1 MGCCETKNKNLIIV
15 EDKIKEYI
23 EQGNLSSLRSIHAL
37 ITKSDKDFD
46 INTILYPIDETLSV
60 CPLGLSLLL
69 GHADIFKAI
78 LQEMNGDF
86 SLMESQFSEAE
97 TSGLSIIC
105 LNNYLVLLQVYLPL
119 FLNSKKEQ
127 NLSPKTKNTRQTIY
141 LDAKE
146 ELEQILPCT
155 YTPIQLAVEN
165 GHISIVNLLRSFVCS
180 LNLIPSEIDL
190 NYIEENTGNNSAL
203 IACKENDFKMIKF
216 LHCQCQA
223 DFNIVNNFSENAIN
237 ILAIGSKNKCVETFK
252 CLEYLIEKIQVD
264 LVYNYQET
272 LMMLEEPEAL
282 GYFEKKLCE
291 NGINVTKKDL
301 ELQGMVKPQKK
312 TVCVANETG
321 NRFTFTRIFPELIK
335 TPKESMLSS
344 DNFA

>member
-1 MGCCETKNKNLIIV
+1 MGCCEPKQSHPIVV

-23 EQGNLSSLRSIHAL
+23 EQGNLNSLRAIYTL
-37 ITKSDKDFD
+37 ITKSNKDFD

-69 GHADIFKAI
+69 GHGDIFKAI
-78 LQEMNGDF
+78 LHEMNGDF
-86 SLMESQFSEAE
+86 SIMECQFSEAQ

-119 FLNSKKEQ
+119 FLSSKKEQ
-127 NLSPKTKNTRQTIY
+127 NLIAKTQKTRQTLY

-165 GHISIVNLLRSFVCS
+165 GHISIVNFLRGFACN

-190 NYIEENTGNNSAL
+190 NYIEEATGNNAAL
-203 IACKENDFKMIKF
+203 IACKSNNYKMIKF
-216 LHCQCQA
+216 LHCQCDA
-223 DFNIVNNFSENAIN
+223 DFSIVNNFSENAIN
-237 ILAIGSKNKCVETFK
+237 ILAVGSKEKNVETFK
-252 CLEYLIEKIQVD
+252 CLEYLVEKVKVD
-264 LVYNYQET
+264 LIYNYQET
-272 LMMLEEPEAL
+272 LMMLEEPEAI
-282 GYFEKKLCE
+282 GYFEQKLGE

-301 ELQGMVKPQKK
+301 ESQGLVRTQKK
-312 TVCVANETG
+312 TVCGTYETG

-335 TPKESMLSS
+335 TPKESLIGS
-344 DNFA
+344 DNVA